1 MNSQGVKAELAAAVR
16 RMADI
21 VERQSRQI
29 ETQQE
34 IIEELHVELQMAETR
49 NRETAAGE
57 WRLEKGSNPQDGLCL
72 VTYGDGEIGLIRCIR
87 GSFGFNR
94 DIVAYAPVVP
104 YQAEPEAD
112 TAAGEFNT
120 NPDRGWVRVD
130 VAHPIEDGT
139 YPITEIPAHPQN
151 AKPRIGTCFWDSDDC
166 TWVTEDG
173 SNIIAWRNP
182 IKPYQ
187 PEEK

>member
-1 MNSQGVKAELAAAVR
+1 MSNQGVKAELAAAVR

-21 VERQSRQI
+21 IERQSRQI

-34 IIEELHVELQMAETR
+34 IIEELHAQLHLAETR
-49 NRETAAGE
+49 QAR
-57 WRLEKGSNPQDGLCL
+57 
-72 VTYGDGEIGLIRCIR
+72 
-87 GSFGFNR
+87 
-94 DIVAYAPVVP
+94 
-104 YQAEPEAD
+104 QAEPEAD

-151 AKPRIGTCFWDSDDC
+151 AKPRIGTCFWDNDDC
-166 TWVTEDG
+166 DWVTQDG